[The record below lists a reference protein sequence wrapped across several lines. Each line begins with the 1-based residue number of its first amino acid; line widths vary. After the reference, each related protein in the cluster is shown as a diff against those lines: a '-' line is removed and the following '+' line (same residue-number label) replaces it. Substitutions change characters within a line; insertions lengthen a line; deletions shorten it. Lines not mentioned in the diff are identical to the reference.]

1 MKNVLC
7 VTAVALTIFFVVV
20 IVVAGRLV
28 APVNRPVPLPESN
41 QAKLPL
47 EAIAIATASEETLAA
62 WQIDHPTSSATVIL
76 LHPLRGDRRT
86 MLGRAQLFYDA
97 GFSILMIDF
106 QGHGESAGDAITMG
120 YREQHNAAAAIE
132 FVRKQNPSHKIG
144 VVGWSLGGAS
154 TLLAMPIEID
164 ALVLE
169 SVYPTLTEAVHDRIE
184 MRAGPLKHVLA
195 PALMWQL
202 KPRLGFAADDLRP
215 IDHLDEVGCP
225 VLIAAGDQDQHTPI
239 DETRRM
245 FAAANAPKQL
255 VIFAGAK
262 HEDLLKF
269 DRQKYETEVVGF
281 MTARLLGN
289 Q

>member
-1 MKNVLC
+1 MLDPQIIGTIGNAKQEIRIIQKRLMKKVLC

-47 EAIAIATASEETLAA
+47 ETIAIATASEETLAA

-120 YREQHNAAAAIE
+120 YREQHNAAAAI
-132 FVRKQNPSHKIG
+132 
-144 VVGWSLGGAS
+144 
-154 TLLAMPIEID
+154 
-164 ALVLE
+164 
-169 SVYPTLTEAVHDRIE
+169 
-184 MRAGPLKHVLA
+184 
-195 PALMWQL
+195 
-202 KPRLGFAADDLRP
+202 
-215 IDHLDEVGCP
+215 
-225 VLIAAGDQDQHTPI
+225 
-239 DETRRM
+239 
-245 FAAANAPKQL
+245 
-255 VIFAGAK
+255 
-262 HEDLLKF
+262 
-269 DRQKYETEVVGF
+269 
-281 MTARLLGN
+281 
-289 Q
+289 